1 MKTVIIFNAPPNS
14 GKDACC
20 EYLAK
25 QYNAHHTYFKK
36 ALYDVAAKTSGLPLS
51 YIRTVCTDRKYKEF
65 KNAFMMVDR
74 EQVTPRQYLIH
85 VSENVVKPL
94 LGKSYFGNKIAE
106 EIVNTPNNLIVVSDG
121 GFEEELLP
129 LLNLPDTEVIVVR
142 LYRDGCNFNNDSRKY
157 FTDEFLDAN
166 NITSWE
172 LYNTSDLEGLYC
184 SCESLMKHI
193 QESNND

>member
-20 EYLAK
+20 EYLGER
-25 QYNAHHTYFKK
+25 YGAHHTYFKK
-36 ALYDVAAKTSGLPLS
+36 SLYDVAAKTSGLRLE
-51 YIRTVCTDRKYKEF
+51 YIKSVCTDRKYKEF
-65 KNAFMMVDR
+65 PNAFMVVNR

-129 LLNLPDTEVIVVR
+129 LLNLPDTKVIVVR

-172 LYNTSDLEGLYC
+172 LYNTSDLEGLHR
-184 SCESLMKHI
+184 SCESLMKRI
-193 QESNND
+193 QEGNND